1 MKKTI
6 LLSTIFLIS
15 MTINAQNWVDKF
27 QDVNENF
34 YSIQSEFNAYWS
46 SKSYERGKGY
56 KQFKRWEWMAEPR
69 VYPSGDLKYAS
80 RAKAYEEFQNYLLAN
95 PTAVAKISSVS
106 STSGNWSAIGPF
118 GSPVGGDAGRITFIR
133 FMPGL
138 PSTVFAGTGAGG
150 LWVSTNSGTSWTT
163 NTNSLSVLGC
173 SDLAINPLNTSIMYL
188 AMGDID
194 ASDTK
199 STGVLK
205 SINGGLTWS
214 TTGLTFS
221 VSLGRTIGRL
231 LINPLNPNV
240 VLAAT
245 SVGIYRTNNAGV
257 TWNVVKTGSYNDIE
271 YKTTAPFDTTNIF
284 AVTASTFVRSV
295 NGGNTFTTTAT
306 GLPTTGVNRM
316 ALSVTAADPNYIYI
330 LCSKSSDNGFG
341 GLYRSVDGGVTFTL
355 MSSTPNIFDW
365 STAGSGA
372 GGQGWYD
379 IACGV
384 SPTNKN
390 EIICGGV
397 NSWKSINGGSTWTLN
412 SHWTGG
418 GGKPYV
424 HADLHVV
431 EYLNGT
437 TCYMGTDGGVAKTTN
452 SGVAWTTI
460 NGTMNIAQSY
470 KIGQSAQAGTPN
482 YVISGHQDNGTNLWN
497 GGVWTEVYGG
507 DGADC
512 FVDWSSN
519 ATLVESYVQGDFNR
533 STNSGGSWTNIV
545 TGITGTAAWVAPI
558 IQDPNNANIFY
569 GGYQQVF
576 KTLNKGTAWTQ
587 MGTIAGSG
595 DILSIAAAPSNSATL
610 YASRST
616 NLYKTTNSGTTWA
629 SITTGLPTS
638 SAQITNI
645 AVDNLDATNVF
656 VTFSGYSAVNKVF
669 VTTNG
674 GSTWTNISAGLP
686 NLPVN
691 CIIYTKNLNDAIYVG
706 TDVGVYFKDGSMTSF
721 IPFMTNLPNVIVN
734 DLEIHYAT
742 NKLRA
747 GTYGRGVWESD
758 LYANP
763 LAPPNASFSTAFT
776 SACVGIP
783 FVISDQSSGSPT
795 AWTWTLTGGSPA
807 ISSVKNPTVTYSSV
821 GVYTVSFVSTNINGN
836 STVYTNT
843 ILVSSPPV
851 LVLTTATVCSG
862 MPATISASGAS
873 TYSWS
878 GGGGTSSSI
887 LVTPSVT
894 SVFTCTGYVGACSSV
909 GSTTVIVGSYPAAPT
924 ITQLGQV
931 LTSSAATGNQWY
943 LNGSPIVG
951 ATGQT
956 YTVTA
961 DGYYSVWVT
970 TLLGCQASSSS
981 YQVLLSSLN
990 ELLIYNAIVLG
1001 PNPAK
1006 NYILLTVPAEL
1017 LTVPVSIKCID
1028 VAGKIVIEKQLVFNS
1043 TSEKINIENL
1053 ANGIY
1058 VVEFKTNTIDK
1069 KFKFVKE

>member
-1 MKKTI
+1 
-6 LLSTIFLIS
+6 

-34 YSIQSEFNAYWS
+34 YSIQSEFNSYWS

-106 STSGNWSAIGPF
+106 STSGNWTAIGPF

-173 SDLAINPLNTSIMYL
+173 SDLAINPLNTNIMYL

-257 TWNVVKTGSYNDIE
+257 TWNVVKTGSYKDIE
-271 YKTTAPFDTTNIF
+271 YKTTVGDTTNVF

-306 GLPTTGVNRM
+306 GLPGTTVVNRM

-341 GLYRSVDGGVTFTL
+341 GVYRSVDGGVTFTL
-355 MSSTPNIFDW
+355 RSSTPNIFDW
-365 STAGSGA
+365 STTGSGS

-424 HADLHVV
+424 HADLHSV
-431 EYLNGT
+431 EYVNGT
-437 TCYMGTDGGVAKTTN
+437 TCYMGHDGGVSKTTN
-452 SGVAWTTI
+452 SGATWTTI

-512 FVDWSSN
+512 FVDWSTN

-533 STNSGGSWTNIV
+533 STNSGGTWTAI
-545 TGITGTAAWVAPI
+545 TSGITGTAAWVAPI

-576 KTLNKGTAWTQ
+576 KSLNKGTAWTQ

-595 DILSIAAAPSNSATL
+595 DVLSIAAAPSSTATL

-616 NLYKTTNSGTTWA
+616 NIYKTTNSGTTWA

-638 SAQITNI
+638 LAQITNI

-656 VTFSGYSAVNKVF
+656 VTFSGYSAGNKVF

-734 DLEIHYAT
+734 DFEIHYAT

-758 LYANP
+758 LYSNP

-783 FVISDQSSGSPT
+783 FVISDQSSGTPT

-807 ISSVKNPTVTYSSV
+807 ISSVKNPTVTYSSA

-862 MPATISASGAS
+862 MPATISASGATS
-873 TYSWS
+873 YLWS
-878 GGGGTSSSI
+878 GGGGTSASI
-887 LVTPSVT
+887 LVTPTVT
-894 SVFTCTGYVGACSSV
+894 SVYTCTGYVGACSSV
-909 GSTTVIVGSYPAAPT
+909 KSTTVIVGSYPTAPT
-924 ITQLGQV
+924 ITQSGQV

-943 LNGSPIVG
+943 LNGSIIVG

-970 TLLGCQASSSS
+970 TLLGCQASSTS

-1028 VAGKIVIEKQLVFNS
+1028 VTGKIVIEKQLVFNS

>member
-15 MTINAQNWVDKF
+15 MAINAQNWVDKF
-27 QDVNENF
+27 QDINENF

-95 PTAVAKISSVS
+95 PTASAKISSPS
-106 STSGNWSAIGPF
+106 STSGNWSPIGPF

-205 SINGGLTWS
+205 SIDGGLTWS

-271 YKTTAPFDTTNIF
+271 YKTTAPFDTTNVF
-284 AVTASTFVRSV
+284 AVTGSTFVRSV

-330 LCSKSSDNGFG
+330 LCSKSSDNSFG
-341 GLYRSVDGGVTFTL
+341 GVYRSVDGGVTFTL
-355 MSSTPNIFDW
+355 MSSTPNIFGW
-365 STAGSGA
+365 STGGTDT

-431 EYLNGT
+431 EYVNGT

-497 GGVWTEVYGG
+497 AGVWTEVYGG

-533 STNSGGSWTNIV
+533 STNSGGTWTSIIS
-545 TGITGTAAWVAPI
+545 GITGTAAWVAPI

-569 GGYQQVF
+569 SGYQQVF

-595 DILSIAAAPSNSATL
+595 DVLSIAAAPSNTATL

-638 SAQITNI
+638 LAQITNI

-656 VTFSGYSAVNKVF
+656 VTFSGYSAGNKVF

-758 LYANP
+758 LYSNP

-878 GGGGTSSSI
+878 GGGGTSASI

-909 GSTTVIVGSYPAAPT
+909 GSTTVIVGSYPTAPT
-924 ITQLGQV
+924 ITQMGQV

-970 TLLGCQASSSS
+970 TLLGCQASSTS

-1017 LTVPVSIKCID
+1017 LAAPVSIKCID
-1028 VAGKIVIEKQLVFNS
+1028 VTGKIVIEKQLVFNS

-1058 VVEFKTNTIDK
+1058 VVEFKTNNIDK

>member
-15 MTINAQNWVDKF
+15 MAINAQNWVDKF
-27 QDVNENF
+27 QDINENF

-95 PTAVAKISSVS
+95 PTAAAKISSAS
-106 STSGNWSAIGPF
+106 STSGNWTAIGPF

-138 PSTVFAGTGAGG
+138 PSTIFAGTGAGG

-245 SVGIYRTNNAGV
+245 NVGIYRTNNAGV
-257 TWNVVKTGSYNDIE
+257 SWSVVKTGSYNDIE
-271 YKTTAPFDTTNIF
+271 YKTTAPFDTTNVF
-284 AVTASTFVRSV
+284 AVTGSTFVRSV
-295 NGGNTFTTTAT
+295 NGGNTFTTTAS

-330 LCSKSSDNGFG
+330 LCSKSSDSGFG
-341 GLYRSVDGGVTFTL
+341 GVYRSVDGGVTFTL

-365 STAGSGA
+365 STSGSGV

-431 EYLNGT
+431 EYVNGT

-497 GGVWTEVYGG
+497 AGVWTEVYGG

-533 STNSGGSWTNIV
+533 STNSGGTWTSIIS
-545 TGITGTAAWVAPI
+545 GITGTAAWVAPI

-569 GGYQQVF
+569 SGYQQVF
-576 KTLNKGTAWTQ
+576 KSLNKGTSWTQ

-595 DILSIAAAPSNSATL
+595 DVLSIAAAPSSTATL

-629 SITTGLPTS
+629 SITAGLPTA

-656 VTFSGYSAVNKVF
+656 VTFSGYSAGNKVF

-758 LYANP
+758 LYSNP

-783 FVISDQSSGSPT
+783 FVISDQSSGTPT

-807 ISSVKNPTVTYSSV
+807 ISSVKNPTVTYSSA

-862 MPATISASGAS
+862 MPATISASGATS
-873 TYSWS
+873 YLWS
-878 GGGGTSSSI
+878 GGGGTSASI

-909 GSTTVIVGSYPAAPT
+909 SSTTVIVGSYPTAPT
-924 ITQLGQV
+924 ITQSGQV

-970 TLLGCQASSSS
+970 TLLGCQASSTS

-1017 LTVPVSIKCID
+1017 LAAPVSIKCID
-1028 VAGKIVIEKQLVFNS
+1028 VTGKIVIEKQLVFNS

-1058 VVEFKTNTIDK
+1058 VVEFKTNNIDK

>member
-15 MTINAQNWVDKF
+15 MAINAQNWVDKF
-27 QDVNENF
+27 QDINENF

-95 PTAVAKISSVS
+95 PTALAKISSVS
-106 STSGNWSAIGPF
+106 STSGNWTAIGPF

-205 SINGGLTWS
+205 SIDGGLTWS

-271 YKTTAPFDTTNIF
+271 YKTTAPFDTTNVF
-284 AVTASTFVRSV
+284 AVTGSTFVRSV

-330 LCSKSSDNGFG
+330 LCSKSSDNSFG
-341 GLYRSVDGGVTFTL
+341 GVYRSVDGGVTFTL
-355 MSSTPNIFDW
+355 MSSTPNIFGW
-365 STAGSGA
+365 STGGTDT

-431 EYLNGT
+431 EYVNGT

-497 GGVWTEVYGG
+497 AGVWTEVYGG

-533 STNSGGSWTNIV
+533 STNSGGTWTSIIS
-545 TGITGTAAWVAPI
+545 GITGTAAWVAPI

-569 GGYQQVF
+569 SGYQQVF

-595 DILSIAAAPSNSATL
+595 DVLSIAAAPSSTATL

-638 SAQITNI
+638 LAQITNI

-656 VTFSGYSAVNKVF
+656 VTFSGYSAGNKVF

-758 LYANP
+758 LYSNP

-878 GGGGTSSSI
+878 GGGGTSASI

-909 GSTTVIVGSYPAAPT
+909 GSTTVIVGSYPTAPT
-924 ITQLGQV
+924 ITQMGQV

-981 YQVLLSSLN
+981 YQVLLSNLN

-1017 LTVPVSIKCID
+1017 LAAPVSIKCID
-1028 VAGKIVIEKQLVFNS
+1028 VTGKIVIEKQLVFNS

-1058 VVEFKTNTIDK
+1058 VVEFKTNNIDK

>member
-34 YSIQSEFNAYWS
+34 YSIQSEFNSHWS

-173 SDLAINPLNTSIMYL
+173 SDLAINPLNTNIMYL

-257 TWNVVKTGSYNDIE
+257 TWNVVKTGSYKDIE
-271 YKTTAPFDTTNIF
+271 YKTTVGDTTNVF

-295 NGGNTFTTTAT
+295 NGGNTFTTTAS

-341 GLYRSVDGGVTFTL
+341 GVYRSVDGGVTFTL

-365 STAGSGA
+365 STSGSGA

-397 NSWKSINGGSTWTLN
+397 NSWKSTNGGSTWTLN

-431 EYLNGT
+431 EYVNGT
-437 TCYMGTDGGVAKTTN
+437 TCYMGHDGGVSKTTN

-512 FVDWSSN
+512 FVDWSTN

-533 STNSGGSWTNIV
+533 STNSGGSWTAI
-545 TGITGTAAWVAPI
+545 TSGITGTAAWVAPI

-576 KTLNKGTAWTQ
+576 KSLNKGTAWTQ

-595 DILSIAAAPSNSATL
+595 DILSIAAAPSSTATL

-616 NLYKTTNSGTTWA
+616 NIYKTTNSGTTWA

-638 SAQITNI
+638 LAQITNI

-656 VTFSGYSAVNKVF
+656 VTFSGYSAGNKVF

-674 GSTWTNISAGLP
+674 GSTWANISAGLP

-721 IPFMTNLPNVIVN
+721 IPFMTNLPNVIVT
-734 DLEIHYAT
+734 DFEIHYAT

-758 LYANP
+758 LYSNP

-783 FVISDQSSGSPT
+783 FVLSDQSSGTPT

-807 ISSVKNPTVTYSSV
+807 ISSVKNPTVTYSSA
-821 GVYTVSFVSTNINGN
+821 GVYTVSFVSANINGN
-836 STVYTNT
+836 STIYTNT

-862 MPATISASGAS
+862 MPATISASGATS
-873 TYSWS
+873 YLWS
-878 GGGGTSSSI
+878 GGGGTSASI

-909 GSTTVIVGSYPAAPT
+909 KSTTVIVGSYPTAPT
-924 ITQLGQV
+924 ITQSGQV

-943 LNGSPIVG
+943 LNGSIIVG

-1017 LTVPVSIKCID
+1017 VAAPVSIKCID

-1053 ANGIY
+1053 AIGIY

>member
-1 MKKTI
+1 
-6 LLSTIFLIS
+6 

-34 YSIQSEFNAYWS
+34 YSIQSEFNSYWS

-138 PSTVFAGTGAGG
+138 PSTIFAGTGAGG

-173 SDLAINPLNTSIMYL
+173 SDLAINPLNTNIMYL

-240 VLAAT
+240 ILAAT

-257 TWNVVKTGSYNDIE
+257 TWNVVKTGSYKDIE
-271 YKTTAPFDTTNIF
+271 YKTTVGDTTNVF

-316 ALSVTAADPNYIYI
+316 ALSVTPADPNYIYI

-355 MSSTPNIFDW
+355 RSSTPNIFDW
-365 STAGSGA
+365 STSGSGA

-397 NSWKSINGGSTWTLN
+397 NSWKSTNGGSTWTLN

-431 EYLNGT
+431 EYVNGT
-437 TCYMGTDGGVAKTTN
+437 TCYMGHDGGVSKTTN
-452 SGVAWTTI
+452 SGATWTTI

-482 YVISGHQDNGTNLWN
+482 YVISGHQDNGTNLWS

-533 STNSGGSWTNIV
+533 STNSGGTWTAI
-545 TGITGTAAWVAPI
+545 TSGITGTAAWVAPI

-576 KTLNKGTAWTQ
+576 KSLNKGTAWTQ

-595 DILSIAAAPSNSATL
+595 DVLSIAAAPSNTATL

-616 NLYKTTNSGTTWA
+616 NLYKTTNGGTTWA
-629 SITTGLPTS
+629 SITAGLPTA

-674 GSTWTNISAGLP
+674 GTTWANISAGLP

-721 IPFMTNLPNVIVN
+721 IPFMTNLPNVIVT
-734 DLEIHYAT
+734 DFEIHYAT

-747 GTYGRGVWESD
+747 ATYGRGVWESD
-758 LYANP
+758 LYSNP
-763 LAPPNASFSTAFT
+763 LAPPNASFSTAFS

-783 FVISDQSSGSPT
+783 FVISDQSSGTPT

-807 ISSVKNPTVTYSSV
+807 ISSVKNPTVTYSSA
-821 GVYTVSFVSTNINGN
+821 GVYTVSFVSANINGN
-836 STVYTNT
+836 STIYTNT

-862 MPATISASGAS
+862 MPATISASGATS
-873 TYSWS
+873 YLWS
-878 GGGGTSSSI
+878 GGGGTSASI

-909 GSTTVIVGSYPAAPT
+909 KSTTVIVGSYPTAPT
-924 ITQLGQV
+924 ITQSGQV

-943 LNGSPIVG
+943 LNGSIIVG

-1017 LTVPVSIKCID
+1017 LALQVSIKCID

>member
-1 MKKTI
+1 
-6 LLSTIFLIS
+6 

-106 STSGNWSAIGPF
+106 STSGNWTAIGPF

-138 PSTVFAGTGAGG
+138 PSTIFAGTGAGG

-173 SDLAINPLNTSIMYL
+173 SDLAINPLNTNIMYL

-245 SVGIYRTNNAGV
+245 SAGIYRTNNAGV
-257 TWNVVKTGSYNDIE
+257 TWNVVKTGSYKDIE
-271 YKTTAPFDTTNIF
+271 YKTTVGDTTNVF

-295 NGGNTFTTTAT
+295 NGGNTFTTTAS

-341 GLYRSVDGGVTFTL
+341 GVYRSVDGGVTFTL

-365 STAGSGA
+365 STSGSGA

-431 EYLNGT
+431 EYVNGT
-437 TCYMGTDGGVAKTTN
+437 TCYMGHDGGVSKTTN

-512 FVDWSSN
+512 FVDWSTN

-533 STNSGGSWTNIV
+533 STNSGGSWTAI
-545 TGITGTAAWVAPI
+545 TSGITGTAAWVAPI

-576 KTLNKGTAWTQ
+576 KSLNKGTAWTQ

-595 DILSIAAAPSNSATL
+595 DILSIAAAPSSTATL

-616 NLYKTTNSGTTWA
+616 NIYKTTNSGTTWA

-638 SAQITNI
+638 LAQITNI

-656 VTFSGYSAVNKVF
+656 VTFSGYSAGNKVF

-674 GSTWTNISAGLP
+674 GSTWANISAGLP

-721 IPFMTNLPNVIVN
+721 IPFMTNLPNVIVT
-734 DLEIHYAT
+734 DFEIHYAT

-758 LYANP
+758 LYSNP

-783 FVISDQSSGSPT
+783 FVLSDQSSGTPT

-807 ISSVKNPTVTYSSV
+807 ISSVKNPTVTYSSA
-821 GVYTVSFVSTNINGN
+821 GVYTVSFVSANINGN
-836 STVYTNT
+836 STIYTNT

-862 MPATISASGAS
+862 MPATISASGATS
-873 TYSWS
+873 YLWS
-878 GGGGTSSSI
+878 GGGGTSASI

-909 GSTTVIVGSYPAAPT
+909 KSTTVIVGSYPTAPT
-924 ITQLGQV
+924 ITQSGQV

-943 LNGSPIVG
+943 LNGSIIVG

-1017 LTVPVSIKCID
+1017 VAAPVSIKCID

-1053 ANGIY
+1053 AIGIY

>member
-34 YSIQSEFNAYWS
+34 YSIQSEFNSHWS

-245 SVGIYRTNNAGV
+245 SAGIYRTNNAGV
-257 TWNVVKTGSYNDIE
+257 TWNVVKTGSYKDIE
-271 YKTTAPFDTTNIF
+271 YKTTVGDTTNVF

-295 NGGNTFTTTAT
+295 NGGNTFTTTAS

-341 GLYRSVDGGVTFTL
+341 GVYRSVDGGVIFTL

-365 STAGSGA
+365 STSGSGA

-431 EYLNGT
+431 EYVNGT
-437 TCYMGTDGGVAKTTN
+437 TCYMGHDGGVSKTTN

-512 FVDWSSN
+512 FVDWSTN

-533 STNSGGSWTNIV
+533 STNSGGSWTAI
-545 TGITGTAAWVAPI
+545 TSGITGTAAWVAPI

-576 KTLNKGTAWTQ
+576 KSLNKGTAWTQ

-595 DILSIAAAPSNSATL
+595 DILSIAAAPSSTATL

-616 NLYKTTNSGTTWA
+616 NIYKTTNSGTTWA

-638 SAQITNI
+638 LAQITNI

-656 VTFSGYSAVNKVF
+656 VTFSGYSAGNKVF

-674 GSTWTNISAGLP
+674 GSTWANISAGLP

-721 IPFMTNLPNVIVN
+721 IPFMTNLPNVIVT
-734 DLEIHYAT
+734 DFEIHYAT

-758 LYANP
+758 LYSNP

-783 FVISDQSSGSPT
+783 FVLSDQSSGTPT

-807 ISSVKNPTVTYSSV
+807 ISSVKNPTVTYSSA
-821 GVYTVSFVSTNINGN
+821 GVYTVSFVSANINGN
-836 STVYTNT
+836 STIYTNT

-862 MPATISASGAS
+862 MPATISASGATS
-873 TYSWS
+873 YLWS
-878 GGGGTSSSI
+878 GGGGTSASI

-909 GSTTVIVGSYPAAPT
+909 KSTTVIVGSYPTAPT
-924 ITQLGQV
+924 ITQSGQV

-943 LNGSPIVG
+943 LNGSIIVG

-1017 LTVPVSIKCID
+1017 VAAPVSIKCID

-1053 ANGIY
+1053 AIGIY

>member
-1 MKKTI
+1 
-6 LLSTIFLIS
+6 

>member
-1 MKKTI
+1 MKKIAI
-6 LLSTIFLIS
+6 LSAFFLFSLTVIS
-15 MTINAQNWVDKF
+15 QTWVDKYH
-27 QDVNENF
+27 DVNENF
-34 YSIQSEFNAYWS
+34 YTIQNEFNAYWS
-46 SKSYERGKGY
+46 TKTYERGKGY

-69 VYPSGDLKYAS
+69 VYPSGDLKLAS
-80 RAKAYEEFQNYLLAN
+80 RAKAYEEFQNYLIAN
-95 PTAVAKISSVS
+95 PTASAKISSAS
-106 STSGNWSAIGPF
+106 STSGNWTAIGPF

-138 PSTVFAGTGAGG
+138 PTTVFAGTGAGG
-150 LWVSTNSGTSWTT
+150 LWVSTNSGTTWTT

-173 SDLAINPLNTSIMYL
+173 SDLAINPLNTNIMYL

-199 STGVLK
+199 SIGVLK
-205 SINGGLTWS
+205 SVDGGLTWA
-214 TTGLTFS
+214 TTGLTWA
-221 VSLGRTIGRL
+221 VSLNRTIGRL
-231 LINPLNPNV
+231 LINSKNPNV

-245 SVGIYRTNNAGV
+245 SNGIYRTNNAGV
-257 TWNVVKTGSYNDIE
+257 TWNIVKTGSYKDIE
-271 YKTTAPFDTTNIF
+271 YKTTVGGDTTNVF
-284 AVTASTFVRSV
+284 TVTGSTFVRSV
-295 NGGNTFTTTAT
+295 NGGNTFATTAT

-316 ALSVTAADPNYIYI
+316 ALSVTPADPNYVYI
-330 LCSKSSDNGFG
+330 LCSKSSNNGFG
-341 GLYRSVDGGVTFTL
+341 GLYRSVDGGATFTL
-355 MSSTPNIFDW
+355 RSSTPNIFDW
-365 STAGSGA
+365 STGGTGA

-384 SPTNKN
+384 SPTNKD
-390 EIICGGV
+390 ELICGGV
-397 NSWKSINGGSTWTLN
+397 NSWKSTNGGTSWVLN

-431 EYLNGT
+431 EYVSGT
-437 TCYMGTDGGVAKTTN
+437 TCYMGHDGGVSKTTN

-470 KIGQSAQAGTPN
+470 KIGQSAQVGTPN
-482 YVISGHQDNGTNLWN
+482 YVISGHQDNGTNLWS

-519 ATLVESYVQGDFNR
+519 ATLVESYVNGDFNR
-533 STNSGGSWTNIV
+533 STNSGATWSNIV
-545 TGITGTAAWVAPI
+545 SGITGTAAWVAPI

-569 GGYQQVF
+569 SGYQQVF
-576 KTLNKGTAWTQ
+576 KSLNKGTAWTQ
-587 MGTIAGSG
+587 MGTITGSG
-595 DILSIAAAPSNSATL
+595 DVLNIAAAPSSATTL
-610 YASRST
+610 YAARST

-629 SITTGLPTS
+629 SITAGLPTA

-656 VTFSGYSAVNKVF
+656 VTFSGYSAGNKVF

-674 GSTWTNISAGLP
+674 GTTWTNISTGLP

-691 CIIYTKNLNDAIYVG
+691 CIIYTKGSNDAIYVG
-706 TDVGVYFKDGSMTSF
+706 TDVGVYYKDGSMTSF

-734 DLEIHYAT
+734 DFEIHYAT
-742 NKLRA
+742 SKLRA

-758 LYANP
+758 LYVDP
-763 LAPPNASFSTAFT
+763 LAPPNASFSTAFA
-776 SACVGIP
+776 SACVGVP
-783 FVISDQSSGSPT
+783 FVISDQSSGTPT

-807 ISSVKNPTVTYSSV
+807 VSSVKNPTVTYSSA
-821 GVYTVSFVSTNINGN
+821 GVYTVSLISTNINGP

-862 MPATISASGAS
+862 MAATISASGATS
-873 TYSWS
+873 YVWS
-878 GGGGTSSSI
+878 GGGGTSASI
-887 LVTPSVT
+887 LVTPTVT
-894 SVFTCTGYVGACSSV
+894 SVFTCTGYVGACSV
-909 GSTTVIVGSYPAAPT
+909 VKSTTVTVGSYPAVPT
-924 ITQLGQV
+924 ITQLGQI
-931 LTSSAATGNQWY
+931 LTSSSATGNQWY

-956 YTVTA
+956 YTVTT

-970 TLLGCQASSSS
+970 NALGCQSSSS
-981 YQVLLSSLN
+981 TFQVLLSSID
-990 ELLIYNAIVLG
+990 EFLLYNAIILG

-1006 NYILLTVPAEL
+1006 NSITLTVPAEL
-1017 LTVPVSIKCID
+1017 LNGSATIKVVD
-1028 VAGKIVIEKQLVFNS
+1028 VAGKTLYTKQLLLNA
-1043 TSEKINIENL
+1043 TTEKINIENF

-1058 VVEFKTNTIDK
+1058 IVEFKTNNIDK